1 MFERVSECLKNNSEF
16 DDQTKEYIV
25 SHLRSLQSEIERYFP
40 DIHDGHIVAQYPFS
54 QIITMTIVSDDLQ
67 DEFFDL
73 KNDSEAR
80 NFFLETTLA
89 KFWCKM
95 SKTYKNLSK
104 FALSVLVPFASTY
117 LYEAGFSTLVLIKT
131 KMRNKLDV

>member
-1 MFERVSECLKNNSEF
+1 M
-16 DDQTKEYIV
+16 
-25 SHLRSLQSEIERYFP
+25 QSEIERYFP
-40 DIHDGHIVAQYPFS
+40 DIHDGHIVAQNPLS

-104 FALSVLVPFASTY
+104 FALSILVPFPSPY
-117 LYEAGFSTLVLIKT
+117 LCESGFSTLVELKQ
-131 KMRNKLDV
+131 K